1 MLINRTT
8 ELRII
13 CEKLKARQPEFIAVD
28 TEFIKDNKSYYF
40 KLCLIQISCSGISFV
55 VDVLSNELDL
65 LPLAQLLL
73 NTKIIKMFHGCRQDL
88 EVLFTV
94 FSEAIS
100 PIFDTQIATMFCYY
114 YENFVGYSKLV
125 EQIKGVRLNKKKL
138 KSSNWLKRPL
148 SEEQIEY
155 ALNDVTHLY
164 DLYTV
169 LYDKLVE
176 NNRILWFLEE
186 MQKVSDVNTYVN
198 NPREAWKRVK
208 FDTKLQAE
216 SITAIKAICQ
226 WREIL
231 ARRYNINRDHI
242 VNGTKIASIA
252 EKCLMHNMVIKDCIE
267 KYVKEILTERDF
279 LEFPKILEENK
290 DVRHDLNNNFLY
302 YKKSTL
308 DILLMLL
315 YDRCQAHHISQRLVA
330 SKNEIIKSICRQ
342 DSDLSR
348 GWRYEFFG
356 KYVDNFVNGNS
367 EIVISTNKIDCKT
380 IDIQL

>member
-8 ELRII
+8 ELRVI
-13 CEKLKARQPEFIAVD
+13 CERLKVEQPKFIAVD
-28 TEFIKDNKSYYF
+28 TEFIKGNKSYYF
-40 KLCLIQISCSGISFV
+40 KLCLIQVSCNSVNFV
-55 VDVLSNELDL
+55 VDALSNELDL
-65 LPLAQLLL
+65 SPLAQLLL
-73 NTKIIKMFHGCRQDL
+73 DTKIIKVFHGSRQDL

-94 FSEAIS
+94 FSKAIN
-100 PIFDTQIATMFCYY
+100 PIFDTQIAAMFCYY

-125 EQIKGVRLNKKKL
+125 EQIKGVKLNKKKF
-138 KSSNWLKRPL
+138 KNFNWLKRPL

-164 DLYTV
+164 DLYTIF
-169 LYDKLVE
+169 YNKLVE

-186 MQKVSDVNTYVN
+186 MKKMSDISAYVN
-198 NPREAWKRVK
+198 DPQKAWRRVK
-208 FDTKLQAE
+208 FDTKLQTE
-216 SITAIKAICQ
+216 SIIAIKAICQ

-231 ARRYNINRDHI
+231 AQRYNINREYVVDS
-242 VNGTKIASIA
+242 VKIASIA
-252 EKCLMHNMVIKDCIE
+252 EKYLMHNIAIKDCIE
-267 KYVKEILTERDF
+267 KYIKEVLTEKDF

-290 DVRHDLNNNFLY
+290 NIKPNLDDNFLC

-315 YDRCQAHHISQRLVA
+315 HDRCQANHISQRLVA

-356 KYVDNFVNGNS
+356 KYVDNFVNGDS
-367 EIVISTNKIDCKT
+367 EIVVSTNKIDCKSVST
-380 IDIQL
+380 

>member
-8 ELRII
+8 ELRVI
-13 CEKLKARQPEFIAVD
+13 CERLKVEQPKFIAID

-40 KLCLIQISCSGISFV
+40 KLCLIQVSCNSVNFV
-55 VDVLSNELDL
+55 VDALSNELDL
-65 LPLAQLLL
+65 SPLAQLLL
-73 NTKIIKMFHGCRQDL
+73 DTKIIKVFHGSRQDL
-88 EVLFTV
+88 EVLFTT
-94 FSEAIS
+94 FSKAIN
-100 PIFDTQIATMFCYY
+100 PIFDIQIAAMFCYY

-125 EQIKGVRLNKKKL
+125 EQIKGIKLNKKKF
-138 KSSNWLKRPL
+138 KNFNWLKRPL

-155 ALNDVTHLY
+155 ALNDVTYLY
-164 DLYTV
+164 DLYTIF
-169 LYDKLVE
+169 YNKLIE

-186 MQKVSDVNTYVN
+186 MEKMSDVSAYVN
-198 NPREAWKRVK
+198 DPQKAWKRVK
-208 FDTKLQAE
+208 FDTKLQTE

-231 ARRYNINRDHI
+231 AQRYNINRDNI
-242 VNGTKIASIA
+242 INGTKIASIA
-252 EKCLMHNMVIKDCIE
+252 EKCLMHNTAIKDCIE
-267 KYVKEILTERDF
+267 KCVREVLTEKDF
-279 LEFPKILEENK
+279 LEFSEILEKNK
-290 DVRHDLNNNFLY
+290 NAKHELNNNLLY

-315 YDRCQAHHISQRLVA
+315 HDRCQANHISQRLVA

-356 KYVDNFVNGNS
+356 KHVNNFVNGNS
-367 EIVISTNKIDCKT
+367 EIVISTNKIDCKSVST
-380 IDIQL
+380 